1 MAVNPLS
8 LKVFAVLSLV
18 AISASFSFGQ
28 GDFPRPKLILY
39 DAKHKEPKSGVE
51 LRGNQ
56 LVIQSGVGT
65 PSTINAL
72 SFSSDGKFLAA
83 GKDFGRVVVWDITQ
97 RSFVCALD
105 SGQGIVRSVAISADG
120 QLLATS
126 GSNMDPS
133 IKVWHL
139 PDGKLVN
146 DFRIGNSA
154 VQKLL
159 FSPDPTFLIVSE
171 NNAVAYVMDI
181 ATGKHKQ
188 ELSGE
193 WAPVFSSDGKTLMTV
208 SKTAMILRNSNDWQ
222 LQKTLP
228 KLTKYPIPLSL
239 DPDLDLYI
247 FGDGTEEN
255 SFFAARLSTGEL
267 LPNPRSTKLPRV
279 NFGAGAF
286 ASVEP
291 ASGIVFG
298 HSGGRLWAWNSQTGK
313 TCASSILYSESG
325 ALSPD
330 GSLVVGAIDNSIM
343 APDKVKPGVGV
354 WETAAIRK
362 DCGLK

>member
-1 MAVNPLS
+1 MALNKLS
-8 LKVFAVLSLV
+8 LKVFAIFFVATICAPFSL
-18 AISASFSFGQ
+18 GQ
-28 GDFPRPKLILY
+28 GVISPPKLILY

-56 LVIQSGVGT
+56 LVIRSGVGT
-65 PSTINAL
+65 PSTINVL
-72 SFSSDGKFLAA
+72 VFSGDGKFLAA
-83 GKDFGRVVVWDITQ
+83 GKDFGRVVVWDVTQ

-105 SGQGIVRSVAISADG
+105 TGQSIVHSVAISSDG

-126 GSNMDPS
+126 GSNMDPN
-133 IKVWHL
+133 IKVWNL
-139 PDGKLVN
+139 PDCKLLN
-146 DFRIGNSA
+146 DFRVGNPA

-159 FSPDPTFLIVSE
+159 FSLDASSLIVVE
-171 NNAVAYVMDI
+171 NNAVAYVLDI

-188 ELSGE
+188 EISGE
-193 WAPVFSSDGKTLMTV
+193 WAPVFSIDGKTLMTV
-208 SKTAMILRNSNDWQ
+208 SKTAMILRNTNDWQ
-222 LQKTLP
+222 QQKTLP

-239 DPDLDLYI
+239 DPQLDVYI

-267 LPNPRSTKLPRV
+267 LPNPRNTKLPRV

-286 ASVEP
+286 ASVDP

-298 HSGGRLWAWNSQTGK
+298 HSDGRLWAWDFQTGK
-313 TCASSILYSESG
+313 TCASNILYSESG

-343 APDKVKPGVGV
+343 APDKVKPGVGL

-362 DCGLK
+362 VCGLK

>member
-1 MAVNPLS
+1 MSINRFSLNAVAFFL
-8 LKVFAVLSLV
+8 LV
-18 AISASFSFGQ
+18 TIGPSFSLGQ
-28 GDFPRPKLILY
+28 GAIPPPKLVLY

-51 LRGNQ
+51 LHGSQ
-56 LVIQSGVGT
+56 LVIKSGVGT
-65 PSTINAL
+65 PSTINVLA
-72 SFSSDGKFLAA
+72 FSGDGKFLAA
-83 GKDFGRVVVWDITQ
+83 GKDFGRVVVWDVAQ

-105 SGQGIVRSVAISADG
+105 TGQSIVHSVALSANG

-126 GSNMDPS
+126 GSNMDPN

-139 PDGKLVN
+139 PDGKLLN
-146 DFRIGNSA
+146 DFPVGNSA
-154 VQKLL
+154 VRKLL
-159 FSPDPTFLIVSE
+159 FSLDASSLIVSE
-171 NNAVAYVMDI
+171 NNAVAYVLDI

-193 WAPVFSSDGKTLMTV
+193 WAPVFSTDGKTLMTV

-222 LQKTLP
+222 QQKTLP

-239 DPDLDLYI
+239 DPKLDIYI

-255 SFFAARLSTGEL
+255 SFFAAHLGTGEL
-267 LPNPRSTKLPRV
+267 LTNPRSTKLPKV
-279 NFGAGAF
+279 NFGASTFG
-286 ASVEP
+286 SVES

-298 HSGGRLWAWNSQTGK
+298 HSDGRLWAWDFQTGK
-313 TCASSILYSESG
+313 TCASTILYSESG

-330 GSLVVGAIDNSIM
+330 GSLLVGAIDNSIM

-354 WETAAIRK
+354 WETAAIRRVC
-362 DCGLK
+362 DLK

>member
-1 MAVNPLS
+1 MTLSRLS
-8 LKVFAVLSLV
+8 LNVFAVSFV
-18 AISASFSFGQ
+18 AAIGAPFSVGQ
-28 GDFPRPKLILY
+28 SVIPPPKLILY

-51 LRGNQ
+51 LHGNQ

-65 PSTINAL
+65 PSAINAL
-72 SFSSDGKFLAA
+72 AFSGDGKFLAA
-83 GKDFGRVVVWDITQ
+83 GKDFGRVVVWDVTQ
-97 RSFVCALD
+97 RSLVCALD
-105 SGQGIVRSVAISADG
+105 TGQSIVHSVALSVDG

-126 GSNMDPS
+126 GSNMNPN

-139 PDGKLVN
+139 PDGKLLN
-146 DFRIGNSA
+146 DFRVGNSA

-159 FSPDPTFLIVSE
+159 FSLDASSLIVSE
-171 NNAVAYVMDI
+171 NNAVAYVLDI
-181 ATGKHKQ
+181 ATGRHKQ

-193 WAPVFSSDGKTLMTV
+193 WAPVFSTDGKTLMTV
-208 SKTAMILRNSNDWQ
+208 SKTAMILRNSSDWQ
-222 LQKTLP
+222 QQKTLP

-239 DPDLDLYI
+239 DPRLDIYI

-255 SFFAARLSTGEL
+255 SFFAAHLGTGEL
-267 LPNPRSTKLPRV
+267 LPNPRITKLPRV
-279 NFGAGAF
+279 NFGAGTF

-298 HSGGRLWAWNSQTGK
+298 HSDGRLWAWDFQTGK

-330 GSLVVGAIDNSIM
+330 GSLLVGAIDNSIM
-343 APDKVKPGVGV
+343 AADKVKPGVGL

-362 DCGLK
+362 VCGLK